1 MQNINDDVIRV
12 GNILPVFIS
21 FWKKKYY
28 IYILTRAGVIFK
40 YKILCK

>member
-1 MQNINDDVIRV
+1 MMTSSE
-12 GNILPVFIS
+12 LETSYLSS
-21 FWKKKYY
+21 FPFGKKKYY